1 MNRFIHFRRWSWS
14 ILVVSALAF
23 SMGGCS
29 GDDGKDGA
37 DGRDGI
43 DGQDGQD
50 APVPSAVQAAIDTA
64 QVESCGTCHGD
75 AGAYHQAE
83 YDKYAEDNNPNALTM
98 TFDDLDVV
106 AAVGGGFDLTLDF
119 SIWKNGAPYIDPIGA
134 RPSFDSLS
142 IYVAEYDSATGEFY
156 NSAGGFAF
164 GLSAS
169 NAASNGDGTYTLV
182 QNVPVNPTT
191 FGGGAIMGRLVDGLL
206 DTEDD
211 NYAPSDGRRVQM
223 YADNAAASW
232 LIGDMAA
239 FDSPANVDACAAC
252 HGTPYRKHGNS
263 PGMVAGAP
271 DFTYCR
277 GCHNDTANGGH
288 KEWQQEQDDAL
299 TWATDG
305 LAGATQEQLDRW
317 DYKRTLLNDVHM
329 SHAMHLPYPQSM
341 GTCNTCHEGKLAQV
355 LDNSN
360 FTWETCQSC
369 HVLEGIGSWPDDGT
383 GDPEQYNQAH
393 RPPAFAYL
401 WQRDADLTFHD
412 LTLDC
417 QGCHGAGVAREFS
430 EYHNGFDPHIYDD
443 TGQRWSDLYTLSIDS
458 VSMAGDVMT
467 VEFSGD
473 PAIVPELLVSF
484 YGWDT
489 KHFIVGSHERD
500 ANVTECAG
508 RRPGCQMEYVPESS
522 GGSPNPLFAED
533 AASAPGAWIVT
544 LDVSLLQL
552 TKTDLLPT
560 LIANGDVTKA
570 EISLTPELNLGGVDV
585 ALEAVSDT
593 FDIASNAI
601 VANYFAGTDEI
612 VSIDKCNACHDDMGV
627 LPVHDGSGRFGDGMQ
642 VCRACH
648 TTTFPGSHL
657 EMQSR
662 SIDSYVHAIHSFQPF
677 DIGDVDPAD
686 PVEVKRTEAHKK
698 HKFPFFTALAC
709 EGCHVDDFV
718 AGEVRYNVP
727 DQFESMPGVSAA
739 SDTVADRSIG
749 SIPEYVTGPA
759 SRSCGSCHRAVMINK
774 DHAGTLA
781 SFNAHTETFGTYA
794 ENLVDDD
801 GSEDKVLFGIIDKIM
816 TWFE

>member
-83 YDKYAEDNNPNALTM
+83 YDKYAQDNNPNTLTM

-263 PGMVAGAP
+263 PGMVADAP

-341 GTCNTCHEGKLAQV
+341 ATCNTCHEGKLAQV

-369 HVLEGIGSWPDDGT
+369 HVLEGIGSWPG
-383 GDPEQYNQAH
+383 EEYAQAH
-393 RPPAFAYL
+393 RPPAFDYL
-401 WQRDADLTFHD
+401 WQRGADLTFHD

-500 ANVTECAG
+500 SNDVDCPHS
-508 RRPGCQMEYVPESS
+508 RRPGCNAEYVPESS
-522 GGSPNPLFAED
+522 GGGSNPLFTED
-533 AASAPGAWIVT
+533 PASVPGAWIVHFDT
-544 LDVSLLQL
+544 TQWQL
-552 TKTDLLPT
+552 YKTADIPT
-560 LIANGDVTKA
+560 LIADGDVTKA
-570 EISLTPELNLGGVDV
+570 EVSLAPELNLGGLDV

-601 VANYFAGTDEI
+601 VADYFAGADEI

-642 VCRACH
+642 VCKACH
-648 TTTFPGSHL
+648 TTTFPGSHM

-686 PVEVKRTEAHKK
+686 PVEVKRTEAHMR
-698 HKFPFFTALAC
+698 HKFPYFTALAC

-727 DQFESMPGVSAA
+727 DQSESMPGVLAA
-739 SDTVADRSIG
+739 SDDVANRNVG

-759 SRSCGSCHRAVMINK
+759 SRACGSCHRAVMINK
-774 DHAGTLA
+774 DNAGDLA
-781 SFNAHTETFGTYA
+781 SFNAHTEAFGTYA
-794 ENLVDDD
+794 ENIEDED
-801 GSEDKVLFGIIDKIM
+801 GNEDRVLFGIIDKIM